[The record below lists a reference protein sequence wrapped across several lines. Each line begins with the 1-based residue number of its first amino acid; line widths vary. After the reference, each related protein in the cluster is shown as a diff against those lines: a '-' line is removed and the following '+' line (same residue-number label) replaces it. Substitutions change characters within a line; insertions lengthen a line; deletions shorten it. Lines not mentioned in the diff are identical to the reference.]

1 MSGILTQVKQYPGY
15 DGYKQYYETMRN
27 FFGPQDGRK
36 VIADMMIR
44 CVRKGENIAMGI
56 AVAKEDMDTAV
67 KQKKD
72 RQKKDKQKKSE
83 QKKDKQK
90 QGGQEQAERSSAS
103 GRKRGIWIAG
113 SAAAV
118 VLVLSAVFL
127 LYENSLVYRE
137 CYAEAGVEVTA
148 ADFVK
153 NPDKPAYFAEGSD
166 AVDVSVP
173 GEYHVKI
180 QTGYFSHG
188 STLYITDTI
197 APEGEGVKVNLE
209 MGQECAAEEFVT
221 AVTDATKVTASYAK
235 EPDFELPG
243 RQEVEILLTDL
254 GGNTATVAAELFIS
268 QVVTELTV
276 EAGSRPPALSDFV
289 IEGEDAAF
297 LTRVDRFDYTVPA
310 DHKVKLRVDGND
322 YEAVLHIADT
332 VAPVLNVHDV
342 RSFTTLDRTA
352 DDFVESVRDVTKVK
366 TAFVTDPDVTAAGEQ
381 EVEICAT
388 DAGGNQTVKTAKLIL
403 EEDKEA
409 PVIIGVTDLNVI
421 VGSTVSYKKNVTVT
435 DNCQEGLSLTVDNSA
450 VNLNVEG
457 TYPIVY
463 VAKDG
468 SGNETTAA
476 ASVTVRPRV
485 YDENEVNS
493 IADGVLARIIT
504 PDMDPGQKLEAIYG
518 YVQSHV
524 GYISHSEK
532 GNWVRAAYEG
542 LVDGR
547 GDCYV
552 YASTAKV
559 LLTRAGIANM
569 DIAKIPSKTSHY
581 WNLVNVG
588 NGWYHFDTT
597 PRRPD
602 HPHICMWTEEQ
613 LMAYSTSHGNSHNYD
628 HSQYPEVN

>member
-1 MSGILTQVKQYPGY
+1 
-15 DGYKQYYETMRN
+15 
-27 FFGPQDGRK
+27 
-36 VIADMMIR
+36 
-44 CVRKGENIAMGI
+44 
-56 AVAKEDMDTAV
+56 MDTV
-67 KQKKD
+67 MKQEND
-72 RQKKDKQKKSE
+72 E
-83 QKKDKQK
+83 QKQDEQE
-90 QGGQEQAERSSAS
+90 QEQAESSPVS
-103 GRKRGIWIAG
+103 GRWRRILIAG
-113 SAAAV
+113 AVIAAA
-118 VLVLSAVFL
+118 LVLLSVFF

-137 CYAEAGVEVTA
+137 CYAEAGVEVAA
-148 ADFVK
+148 ADFLK
-153 NPDKPAYFAEGSD
+153 NSEKPAYFAEGGD
-166 AVDVSVP
+166 AVDVFVP

-180 QTGYFSHG
+180 QTGYFSHN
-188 STLYITDTI
+188 STLHIMDTI

-209 MGQECAAEEFVT
+209 LGQECAADEFVT
-221 AVTDATKVTASYAK
+221 AIKDATKVTVSYVK

-243 RQEVEILLTDL
+243 HQEVEILLTDL
-254 GGNTATVAAELFIS
+254 GGNTTMVAAELFIS
-268 QVVTELTV
+268 QVVTELSL
-276 EAGSRPPALSDFV
+276 EAGSRPPVLSDFV

-297 LTRVDRFDYTVPA
+297 LTDVGKFDYTVPA

-322 YEAVLHIADT
+322 YEALLHIVDT

-342 RSFTTLDRTA
+342 RSFTTLARTA
-352 DDFVESVRDVTKVK
+352 DDFVASVEDITEVK
-366 TAFVTDPDVTAAGEQ
+366 TAFVIDPDVTAVGEQ
-381 EVEICAT
+381 EIEICAT

-409 PVIIGVTDLNVI
+409 PVISGVTDLNVI

-457 TYPIVY
+457 TYPITY
-463 VAKDG
+463 VARDG
-468 SGNETTAA
+468 SGNETRAE

-485 YDENEVNS
+485 YDEGEVNA
-493 IADGVLARIIT
+493 IADGVLAQIIT
-504 PDMDPGQKLEAIYG
+504 PGMEPGQKLEAIYR

-524 GYISHSEK
+524 GYTGHSEK
-532 GNWVRAAYEG
+532 GNWIRAAYEG
-542 LVDGR
+542 LVDGK

-552 YASTAKV
+552 YACTSKV

-569 DIAKIPSKTSHY
+569 DITKIPSRTSHY
-581 WNLVNVG
+581 WNLVNIG

-613 LMAYSTSHGNSHNYD
+613 LMAYSASHGNSHNYD